1 MPEKQNN
8 YSAKNI
14 QVLEGLEAVR
24 KRPGMYIGDV
34 GKRGYHHLVWEIVDN
49 AIDEALANYCDHIT
63 VTIHPKNKPNAS
75 EAITVE
81 DNGRGIPI
89 GKHSKTGLSAL
100 ETVLTILHAGGKFGE
115 GAYKVSGGL
124 HGVGAACVNAL
135 SETLIATVYRDGK
148 QYRQT
153 YAKGKAQHPIQEIGT
168 TDQRGTTIHF
178 RPDTTIFEVHQYDH
192 ETIAQRLR
200 ELSFLNPGLTIDL
213 IDQRQTNEE
222 GNHPQTTFYAERG
235 LPDFIAYL
243 DQSRDAII
251 KEPIQISTVKD
262 HITLDVAINYNSSHA
277 EHIVTYANN
286 ITTFEGGTHLV
297 GMKKG
302 LTRAIKNHAAKTKR
316 FEKEKVQPT
325 GDDCRQGATIIVSIK
340 LPDPRFSGQEKTKLT
355 NSKVAKIVEQAT
367 YAALE
372 EYLEQNK
379 VTAEVIM
386 RKVILAAEQRQAAQ
400 RARELVVQR
409 KSSLLSSALPG
420 TLTDCIVKEPAKS
433 ELFIL
438 EGTSAAGTAKGGRDR
453 NTQAILPLRG
463 KILNVEKAVEHKIY
477 QNEQIKNIITA
488 LGITFKDTEEGRIA
502 NLDKLRYHKI
512 IIMTDADVDGSHIC
526 TLILT
531 FFYRYLPNLIQ
542 SGYLYIAVPPLYLV
556 TKGTKYRRYCWTEEE
571 KAAAIAEF
579 ESHGKGAPHAQRFK
593 GLGEM
598 EEDQLWDTT
607 LNPEERVLKQVT
619 IESLP
624 EADRIVS
631 ILMGDNVEFRREMI
645 KQNAKDID
653 TTQL

>member
-1 MPEKQNN
+1 MADNQNN

-24 KRPGMYIGDV
+24 KRPGMYIGGI
-34 GKRGYHHLVWEIVDN
+34 GKRGYHHLVWEILDN
-49 AIDEALANYCDHIT
+49 SIDEAVAGYCDHII
-63 VTIHPKNKPNAS
+63 VTIHPKNHTNGS
-75 EAITVE
+75 EAITIE
-81 DNGRGIPI
+81 DNGRGIPVD
-89 GKHSKTGLSAL
+89 KHSKTGLSAL
-100 ETVLTILHAGGKFGE
+100 ETVLTILHAGGKFGD

-135 SETLIATVYRDGK
+135 SESLTATIHRGGK
-148 QYRQT
+148 KYRQT

-168 TDQRGTTIHF
+168 TNKRGTTIHF
-178 RPDTTIFEVHQYDH
+178 RADTTIFEVNEYDH

-213 IDQRQTNEE
+213 IDQRHTNEE
-222 GNHPQTTFYAERG
+222 GNHPKTTFHAQRG
-235 LPDFIAYL
+235 LLDFIDYL

-251 KEPIQISTVKD
+251 KEPIQISTTKD
-262 HITLDVAINYNSSHA
+262 HIAVDIAINYNSSHA

-316 FEKEKVQPT
+316 FEKEKVQPN

-355 NSKVAKIVEQAT
+355 NSNVAKIVEQAT
-367 YAALE
+367 YTTLE
-372 EYLEQNK
+372 EYLEHNK
-379 VTAEVIM
+379 ETAEIIM
-386 RKVILAAEQRQAAQ
+386 RKIILATEQRQAAQ

-409 KSSLLSSALPG
+409 KSSLLSTALPG
-420 TLTDCIVKEPAKS
+420 KLTDCIEKDPAKS

-463 KILNVEKAVEHKIY
+463 KILNVEKSVEHKIY
-477 QNEQIKNIITA
+477 RNEQIKNIITA
-488 LGITFKDTEEGRIA
+488 LGITFKDTEEGRVA

-531 FFYRYLPNLIQ
+531 FFYRYVPNLIQ
-542 SGYLYIAVPPLYLV
+542 HGYLYIAVPPLYLV
-556 TKGTKYRRYCWTEEE
+556 TKGNKHRRYCWSEEE
-571 KAAAIAEF
+571 KEAAITEF
-579 ESHGKGAPHAQRFK
+579 REYGKGEPMH
-593 GLGEM
+593 
-598 EEDQLWDTT
+598 
-607 LNPEERVLKQVT
+607 
-619 IESLP
+619 
-624 EADRIVS
+624 
-631 ILMGDNVEFRREMI
+631 
-645 KQNAKDID
+645 NASKD
-653 TTQL
+653 